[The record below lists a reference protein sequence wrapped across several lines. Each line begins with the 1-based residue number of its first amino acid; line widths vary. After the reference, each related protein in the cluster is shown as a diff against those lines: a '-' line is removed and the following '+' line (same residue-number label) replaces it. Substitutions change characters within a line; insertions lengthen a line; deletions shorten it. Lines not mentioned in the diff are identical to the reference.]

1 MGTSWASSSFT
12 AHTRARRGLSER
24 PVRGR
29 SPDTV
34 PLRGLTSVNHL
45 SVRAARRYLLRDGL
59 LLLVP
64 LSAVSTAAPAP
75 PMPGGRQREWR
86 ASQSAEEASGW
97 QFRLRRDETL
107 DIGLDD
113 LLGSGSGRPFVRGGP
128 SPTGIVVFASG
139 LRVLAFTPSPHLAG
153 AHRASSSSP
162 HPPDDLPLQTPE
174 DVLQTVRSGVQTSD
188 ARVGGRRYCTMA
200 RCPSEELKDCFGLF
214 AAKIRVSDHI
224 DLVAEPA
231 CSSPI

>member
-1 MGTSWASSSFT
+1 
-12 AHTRARRGLSER
+12 
-24 PVRGR
+24 
-29 SPDTV
+29 
-34 PLRGLTSVNHL
+34 VNHL

-107 DIGLDD
+107 DIGPA
-113 LLGSGSGRPFVRGGP
+113 RVRVRTPFRARRAITDGDRGACKGP
-128 SPTGIVVFASG
+128 SGPCVHP
-139 LRVLAFTPSPHLAG
+139 LPHLAG